1 MFIVLDGIDGAGKK
15 TQTDLLNIKLT
26 KDTHQVEV
34 VDFPR
39 YGEPSAGPVEEY
51 LNGRYGS
58 AREVGPY
65 RASIFYAVDRYA
77 ASPQIKQ
84 WLKEKK
90 IVLANRYVSSN
101 LCHQGA
107 KISDAKKRQEFF
119 AWDENLEYNIF
130 AIPRPDLTI
139 ILYLEP
145 KLAQALIDKKAER
158 AYLQG
163 QKRDIHE
170 ADLAHLQAAADC
182 YLALAKNFPNYTAI
196 NCAPEGLLLTPSQI
210 HEQIWQ
216 TLSPL
221 FPNS

>member
-1 MFIVLDGIDGAGKK
+1 MFIVIDGIDGAGKK
-15 TQTDLLNIKLT
+15 TQTDLLKNRLT
-26 KDTHQVEV
+26 RMGRGVAV

-51 LNGRYGS
+51 LNGRYGT
-58 AREVGPY
+58 ALEVGPY

-77 ASPQIKQ
+77 AAPQIKH
-84 WLKEKK
+84 WLRENQ

-107 KISDAKKRQEFF
+107 KINDPEKRREFF

-130 AIPRPDLTI
+130 EIPRPDLTI

-145 KLAQALIDKKAER
+145 SLAQELIDKKSER
-158 AYLQG
+158 AYLHG

-170 ADLAHLQAAADC
+170 ADLAHLKAAADC
-182 YLALAKNFPNYTAI
+182 YSVLAKSSPNYTVI
-196 NCAPEGLLLTPSQI
+196 NCAPGGKLLTPDQI

-216 TLSPL
+216 IISKLLHKS
-221 FPNS
+221 